1 MLPPCAHP
9 SQANNEEDSTTT
21 GKAANASAIKIAFVD
36 AVASMAEVAVNT
48 AVESA
53 LSSVT
58 AAVAEAAKAAVAAV
72 AAAAESAVASVTAAV
87 TEAAKAAMAAAAESA
102 VASVTAVALAAKDA
116 MTAAAESVEPVESVE
131 PMAPVEPMEHFEPVH
146 TTATTA
152 TVYAV
157 KKAVIMTF
165 LIDNS
170 PTSTYNRKH
179 FSEIGGLSTSGVCD
193 HPFSDLC
200 GNGKDDI
207 KYTGNRTGASGKR
220 EFWLLVPEVCKL
232 LTEFKFLK
240 KDIIIAKIRELWQL
254 TQTDVQL
261 SDEIKAIL
269 DILVSRANILLQ
281 DCSNELVDSLRSE
294 LVICASDVVNM
305 AKTILHGNSDGY
317 LRHSS
322 SCHSGLS
329 MDEQQLPRRS
339 GRVVIGAITQNMDA
353 MNSSMDGDA
362 ELDAL
367 LSRHPAAR
375 AAYDRRIER
384 LSPTRTWTDV
394 VIRALAT
401 RVNSP
406 MDEQQ
411 FAKELLEE
419 FVIGATTQNIDA
431 MNGLVRGM
439 FTGVRR
445 NCSTTMLEV
454 DDA

>member
-116 MTAAAESVEPVESVE
+116 MTAAAESVEPVES
-131 PMAPVEPMEHFEPVH
+131 MAPVEPMEHLEPVH

-179 FSEIGGLSTSGVCD
+179 FSEMGGLATSGVCD

-305 AKTILHGNSDGY
+305 AKTILHGNVCAP
-317 LRHSS
+317 HSMYQNLVSRCCSMANLHDRILHPHEYPKVKS
-322 SCHSGLS
+322 SGVAGHKRVSSVG
-329 MDEQQLPRRS
+329 PRNSNKKQKQKMRS
-339 GRVVIGAITQNMDA
+339 
-353 MNSSMDGDA
+353 
-362 ELDAL
+362 
-367 LSRHPAAR
+367 
-375 AAYDRRIER
+375 
-384 LSPTRTWTDV
+384 
-394 VIRALAT
+394 
-401 RVNSP
+401 
-406 MDEQQ
+406 
-411 FAKELLEE
+411 
-419 FVIGATTQNIDA
+419 
-431 MNGLVRGM
+431 
-439 FTGVRR
+439 
-445 NCSTTMLEV
+445 
-454 DDA
+454 

>member
-131 PMAPVEPMEHFEPVH
+131 PMAPVEPMEHLEPVH

-179 FSEIGGLSTSGVCD
+179 FSEMGGLATSGVCD

-305 AKTILHGNSDGY
+305 AKTILHGNVCAP
-317 LRHSS
+317 HSMYQNLVSRCCSMANLHDRILHPHEYPKVKS
-322 SCHSGLS
+322 SGVAGHKRVSSVG
-329 MDEQQLPRRS
+329 PRTSNKKQKQKMRS
-339 GRVVIGAITQNMDA
+339 
-353 MNSSMDGDA
+353 
-362 ELDAL
+362 
-367 LSRHPAAR
+367 
-375 AAYDRRIER
+375 
-384 LSPTRTWTDV
+384 
-394 VIRALAT
+394 
-401 RVNSP
+401 
-406 MDEQQ
+406 
-411 FAKELLEE
+411 
-419 FVIGATTQNIDA
+419 
-431 MNGLVRGM
+431 
-439 FTGVRR
+439 
-445 NCSTTMLEV
+445 
-454 DDA
+454 